1 MQQQCCPMLAE
12 SGKLRRQSASYEERE
27 HHLFCTS
34 FQLPVTLLL
43 PPPLQSSLLIR
54 ALESR
59 IPDGEVWKCLLGTG
73 MTEERLQKEW
83 KKKTLF
89 LMGKAH
95 LGLGNLQEAV
105 DTLKA
110 SLALIAGDPA
120 LVKQADEL
128 RKLVSDA
135 QTRRSKEL
143 RKEKAVWSK
152 AFEKGK
158 APENALY
165 SDSPEEK
172 TPSSSAAPSP
182 MNSPKRA
189 VLPPGSKPQLDLDLA
204 QFGLGPPSS
213 QVEKKKTASKSNSS
227 SATAAASAGVVWKP
241 SEGTF
246 FKVFLGLMGLGT
258 AYWWF
263 NRKH

>member
-1 MQQQCCPMLAE
+1 M
-12 SGKLRRQSASYEERE
+12 
-27 HHLFCTS
+27 
-34 FQLPVTLLL
+34 
-43 PPPLQSSLLIR
+43 
-54 ALESR
+54 
-59 IPDGEVWKCLLGTG
+59 GTG

-105 DTLKA
+105 DTLKS
-110 SLALIAGDPA
+110 SLALIAGDAA

-128 RKLVSDA
+128 RKLIADA
-135 QTRRSKEL
+135 QARRSKEL

-165 SDSPEEK
+165 SDAPEDKSP
-172 TPSSSAAPSP
+172 SAVPSP

-204 QFGLGPPSS
+204 QYGLGPSTAGKAE
-213 QVEKKKTASKSNSS
+213 EKKKTTAS
-227 SATAAASAGVVWKP
+227 AAASAGTVWKP
-241 SEGTF
+241 ITGSNTWIALLAVLGVGVGVGL
-246 FKVFLGLMGLGT
+246 KVLWPRLWG
-258 AYWWF
+258 
-263 NRKH
+263 RR